1 MKKLF
6 ITLAALLLTL
16 SAFAQSPARMS
27 YQAVVRD
34 AANKLVS
41 NGPIGMSIS
50 ILQGSATGMIVY
62 METHTTMTNDN
73 GLVSIEIGAGTP
85 TIGNFAN
92 IDWSAGPYFLKTDTD
107 PTGGTNYTISGTS
120 QFASV
125 PYSMHSTSA
134 DHATTTDLA
143 TYAIDAQQAAHADYA
158 DSATYALDAGFAYS
172 AQNATNA
179 QNAVNATNATNAQN
193 ASRADVADSSAVTAF
208 AYDTPIR
215 RRSFMI
221 TPSMINSAYMVGATH
236 AQLWYT
242 WSYYPVIDMPDGS
255 VTDVKLSWLMP
266 SDYAGGGFTVKVLYV
281 STDTVGNFQTAA
293 HTRGV
298 TPGLSLN
305 QGQGGGG
312 LTLPAPAGTDILGE
326 GSVNVNVGVNANTR
340 QINCVYRR
348 RGGDASDTS
357 NGTLRV
363 LGWIIEYNAK

>member
-1 MKKLF
+1 MKKLL
-6 ITLAALLLTL
+6 ITLVTLALSLT
-16 SAFAQSPARMS
+16 AFAQSPERMS

-41 NGPIGMSIS
+41 NGPIGMAIS
-50 ILQGSATGMIVY
+50 IHQGSATGTVVY
-62 METHTTMTNDN
+62 AETHTTMTNDN
-73 GLVSIEIGAGTP
+73 GLVSLEIGNGTP
-85 TIGNFAN
+85 TMGTMAG
-92 IDWSAGPYFLKTDTD
+92 IDWTAGPFFLETETD

-125 PYSMHSTSA
+125 PYSMHSTTA
-134 DHATTTDLA
+134 DHAATADLS
-143 TYAIDAQQAAHADYA
+143 TYAIDAQYAANSGSADT
-158 DSATYALDAGFAYS
+158 ATYALTAGFAYA
-172 AQNATNA
+172 AQSATNA
-179 QNAVNATNATNAQN
+179 QNAVNAQN
-193 ASRADVADSSAVTAF
+193 AARADVADSTAVAAF

-221 TPSMINSAYMVGATH
+221 TPSMINSTFMVGATH
-236 AQLWYT
+236 AKLWYT

-255 VTDVKLSWLMP
+255 VVDVKLSWLMP

-281 STDTVGNFQTAA
+281 STDTVGNFTTAA
-293 HTRGV
+293 NVRGV

-348 RGGDASDTS
+348 RGADASDTS
-357 NGTLRV
+357 TGTLRV